1 MTLTPVEQMK
11 LMKEIEISGNAKTAY
26 DLYLKDFFEE
36 KEAVIIEAFRNAPIG
51 DSDML
56 MNIHL
61 MYKALDAHKHDIL
74 TKIET
79 GKMATIQLN
88 AAEETKQ

>member
-1 MTLTPVEQMK
+1 MITPIEEMQLVKEVE
-11 LMKEIEISGNAKTAY
+11 LATRAKQAF
-26 DLYLKDFFEE
+26 DLYFKDFFEE
-36 KEAVIIEAFRNAPIG
+36 KEAIIIEAFRSAPVG
-51 DSDML
+51 DSAVL

-79 GKMATIQLN
+79 GKMATVQLN
-88 AAEETKQ
+88 AAEETRQ

>member
-1 MTLTPVEQMK
+1 MSLTPADQMK
-11 LMKEIEISGNAKTAY
+11 LMKEVEASGNAKQAY

-36 KEAVIIEAFRNAPIG
+36 KEAVIIEAFRNAPVG
-51 DSDML
+51 DSAML

-79 GKMATIQLN
+79 GKMATVQLN
-88 AAEETKQ
+88 AAEETRQ